1 MEPNVTLHW
10 FVHPQWFEDLGGFTK
25 EANIEIFVEWCR
37 TAFSLF
43 GSPGLSLLVCMQP
56 RPSQMC
62 WQFRLT
68 GEQEYDRHC
77 QAGDADVADS
87 ENEKYLGGSVEE
99 RG

>member
-43 GSPGLSLLVCMQP
+43 GSPGLPLLV
-56 RPSQMC
+56 
-62 WQFRLT
+62 
-68 GEQEYDRHC
+68 
-77 QAGDADVADS
+77 
-87 ENEKYLGGSVEE
+87 
-99 RG
+99 